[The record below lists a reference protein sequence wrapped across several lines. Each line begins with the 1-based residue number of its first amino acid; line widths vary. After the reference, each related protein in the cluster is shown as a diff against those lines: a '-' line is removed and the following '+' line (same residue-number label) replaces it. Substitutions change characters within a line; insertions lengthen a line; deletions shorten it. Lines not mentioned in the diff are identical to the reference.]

1 MAFARMGAGAFG
13 RLGLNAIARH
23 VSVVASK
30 LLLRDGSS
38 RLLLRDNASF
48 LLLGHS

>member
-1 MAFARMGAGAFG
+1 MAFARMGADEFG
-13 RLGLNAIARH
+13 RMGLRALAHH
-23 VSVVASK
+23 VSMVASK

>member
-1 MAFARMGAGAFG
+1 MGLRA
-13 RLGLNAIARH
+13 LARH
-23 VSVVASK
+23 VSMIASK

>member
-1 MAFARMGAGAFG
+1 MAFG
-13 RLGLNAIARH
+13 RLGAGEFGRMGLRALARH
-23 VSVVASK
+23 VSIAVSK

-48 LLLGHS
+48 LLLGHL